1 LVLKLFRRGPRQASQ
16 LVLGLTLLTTCLLS
30 LPVLWSFVL
39 NGTLV
44 TWTLPDMA
52 SMFLGFI
59 SLIQILVVAVVG
71 LALTG
76 LSALIA
82 ALVSPRRRSHSQGVS
97 DENNPSSAF

>member
-1 LVLKLFRRGPRQASQ
+1 
-16 LVLGLTLLTTCLLS
+16 VLGLTLTVAYLLL

-44 TWTLPDMA
+44 TWTLPEMV

-82 ALVSPRRRSHSQGVS
+82 ALALSRGQDQTLGAS
-97 DENNPSSAF
+97 DENNPASAF